1 MKILSFILYLTLQAL
16 LSLLEISSKEFSFQ
30 KKFFTKNANDVSEK
44 TLNEVKSWKEISREN
59 LLNACKVRVINN

>member
-1 MKILSFILYLTLQAL
+1 MSVSVAKN
-16 LSLLEISSKEFSFQ
+16 SLFQ

-59 LLNACKVRVINN
+59 LLNACQVRVINN